1 MRIAAAA
8 FLLLVPRLALAE
20 YAPADVEEVPI
31 ARIAE
36 NLERTLKADPQDR
49 TALLNLARLNA
60 MAFAAGPVT
69 TVQRGTLELRSE
81 YPTGRLL
88 RSVPKQPPPKERR
101 HYLDQALRLYRLL
114 LEREPTNA
122 EGRLGLGY
130 CLLLSGDKARA
141 ASVLRKLLDEL
152 APQVPEE
159 PASGEPLPP

>member
-60 MAFAAGPVT
+60 SFDPKRESLGQCALDHVT
-69 TVQRGTLELRSE
+69 
-81 YPTGRLL
+81 
-88 RSVPKQPPPKERR
+88 
-101 HYLDQALRLYRLL
+101 
-114 LEREPTNA
+114 
-122 EGRLGLGY
+122 
-130 CLLLSGDKARA
+130 RA
-141 ASVLRKLLDEL
+141 VVDEL
-152 APQVPEE
+152 CN
-159 PASGEPLPP
+159 